1 MKYANEC
8 ISSQL
13 DLFCLPSLDTSLEE
27 GSWIYLEQQIKD
39 AQNEII
45 FNIDQSEYLDLT
57 SCMLYVS
64 VKIHKKLE
72 SNSTTLTVDT
82 PLEESAAIA
91 PVNNFLHSLWKKVH
105 VKIDTIDVEDTT
117 SLYAY
122 KEYILK
128 ILNTGHEEQG
138 SLLSASCFY
147 KDDGGQF
154 ENYEILTEE
163 KKEIGPDNAKFA
175 IKVPKTC
182 NNGFINRRNL
192 MMKGN
197 GKFEMMGH
205 LNLDI
210 FGTNRLLLPKTP
222 MQIKLFK
229 NEDSFCLLGNDKLN
243 YNIRIKDI
251 KLRLRTVRVSDQ
263 VQAAHLA
270 TLVRN
275 PANYHV
281 KKTEVKEFKCNTSG
295 KKISQEICKGRVP
308 NIIIF
313 GLSNYAYKEKMNPFN
328 FQNFNVRKVE
338 LNVGKLFL
346 PYTYALDIDYK
357 TAHYLNGYISL
368 FDTFTKPDIGNTVS
382 REDYPNGYAL
392 YGFNLQPS
400 INCSG
405 DLVFLPKDEAVTV
418 KIEFDGEPD
427 DKFLDLICYL
437 EYDKIIQIGSDR
449 KVIP

>member
-175 IKVPKTC
+175 IKVPKT
-182 NNGFINRRNL
+182 L
-192 MMKGN
+192 
-197 GKFEMMGH
+197 E
-205 LNLDI
+205 
-210 FGTNRLLLPKTP
+210 
-222 MQIKLFK
+222 
-229 NEDSFCLLGNDKLN
+229 
-243 YNIRIKDI
+243 
-251 KLRLRTVRVSDQ
+251 
-263 VQAAHLA
+263 
-270 TLVRN
+270 
-275 PANYHV
+275 
-281 KKTEVKEFKCNTSG
+281 
-295 KKISQEICKGRVP
+295 
-308 NIIIF
+308 
-313 GLSNYAYKEKMNPFN
+313 
-328 FQNFNVRKVE
+328 FQNKYKQPI
-338 LNVGKLFL
+338 LLHLF
-346 PYTYALDIDYK
+346 
-357 TAHYLNGYISL
+357 
-368 FDTFTKPDIGNTVS
+368 
-382 REDYPNGYAL
+382 
-392 YGFNLQPS
+392 
-400 INCSG
+400 
-405 DLVFLPKDEAVTV
+405 VTQQTIML
-418 KIEFDGEPD
+418 KRL
-427 DKFLDLICYL
+427 K
-437 EYDKIIQIGSDR
+437 
-449 KVIP
+449 